1 MNTKKQLC
9 GYHISS
15 SEECIQ
21 QATCEVKYKYD
32 KKWTP
37 VCDKHAKITMA
48 YGWAKKPQIK

>member
-1 MNTKKQLC
+1 MKNKILNVSH
-9 GYHISS
+9 HISS